1 MPSPL
6 CCVHN
11 QAPNRFRFLH
21 TAFPGICGN
30 LRNQCDTLLR
40 NPCRDTPFLHTAA
53 SRDIRANIFFFSC
66 WIHSFCHF
74 LRTAGCRDTA
84 DNCVTATPIGPP
96 IAVPRA
102 APVIAPPAAS
112 TPVPTGCTSSSP
124 VIPSVAVSPYAEFAD
139 GRAIGREKDSN
150 LNPKVSAS

>member
-40 NPCRDTPFLHTAA
+40 NPRRDAPFLHTAA

-102 APVIAPPAAS
+102 APVTAPPAAS

-124 VIPSVAVSPYAEFAD
+124 VIGLAFFLDFSFIPSVAVSPYAEFAD
-139 GRAIGREKDSN
+139 GRHRT
-150 LNPKVSAS
+150 